1 VAHPGGPRARG
12 THLDSSAVTSP
23 APEDNKLV
31 VLARATRARTSAV
44 EGAALRDL
52 DGRTY
57 AAATVDLPSLQVS
70 ALGVAI
76 SMAVASG
83 AQGAEAA
90 VVLTE
95 RAVAPADLDA
105 LRDFAGDGVPLHVG
119 APDGTLGDTIPT

>member
-1 VAHPGGPRARG
+1 
-12 THLDSSAVTSP
+12 VTQA

-31 VLARATRARTSAV
+31 VLAKATRARTGAA

-57 AAATVDLPSLQVS
+57 AAATVDLPSLHVS

-83 AQGAEAA
+83 ARGAEAA

-95 RAVAPADLDA
+95 AQLADADLDA
-105 LRDFAGDGVPLHVG
+105 LRDFAGEGVPVHVG
-119 APDGTLGDTIPT
+119 VPAGTLGDTLTT